1 MYRLADRLSARV
13 EKSSGT
19 NYYEFTDFI
28 KPVTRVYEWG
38 QVTESPLQDWTWRH
52 KQTGTPHQVYA
63 HYLSTMLS
71 LKHGIIHTWV
81 DVEDTMFNKEGV
93 MSFEL
98 GDALK
103 MIARW

>member
-1 MYRLADRLSARV
+1 MYRLADKLNARV

-38 QVTESPLQDWTWRH
+38 EVTESPLQDWTWRH

-71 LKHGIIHTWV
+71 LKHGIIHAWV
-81 DVEDTMFNKEGV
+81 DVEEVGYNNEGIR
-93 MSFEL
+93 SFEL

-103 MIARW
+103 MIAR